1 MCIIGR
7 EVNDVKNEPG
17 FLVWL
22 LFLNYSVL
30 NVWHL
35 SFFYIFAMTMENTKG
50 KYWTKIAI
58 MAVIPAV
65 LVGII
70 YLFTLRPTVDLL
82 ENKSELFVQVDSMS
96 GGNSTCKINKNAD
109 GVDMTFTLGSSIA
122 YPYVALEVHRADF
135 SPFPVDD
142 YLIEAVVESDED
154 LRLSFRL
161 QEELDYG
168 VKGKAYPT
176 AVYSFL
182 SKKGRFEVSSHI
194 DEAKIPEWWYAQY
207 PQWSSI
213 EKLRYEN
220 VNIIRLYADN
230 SNVKDVEHKIT
241 VKSLRLVPNS
251 NNGFLD
257 NAIKMMF
264 AFWIILAIVALY
276 LRRNNVQKENS
287 ENETQEQPQQ
297 QQVVYVPYEKLETE
311 KETTNLKEE
320 ILTFIGKN
328 YPNPE
333 LKLADIAKALSMT
346 EDKTSEEIRIATGK
360 SFKAYLN
367 TIRIEESK
375 RLLKET
381 TMQISEI
388 AFSVGYNNVQ
398 HFNRVFK
405 ESVGVAPGAF
415 RDGATGGEE
424 RPEGKA

>member
-1 MCIIGR
+1 MLKMYFF
-7 EVNDVKNEPG
+7 V
-17 FLVWL
+17 
-22 LFLNYSVL
+22 
-30 NVWHL
+30 
-35 SFFYIFAMTMENTKG
+35 FFYIFALTMENTKG

-58 MAVIPAV
+58 MAAIPAL

-70 YLFTLRPTVDLL
+70 YVCTLKPTIDLL
-82 ENKSELFVQVDSMS
+82 ENDSYLFTQIDSIN
-96 GGNSTCKINKNAD
+96 GGNSKCKINKTAD
-109 GVDMTFTLGSSIA
+109 GVDMKFTLGSSIT
-122 YPYVALEVHRADF
+122 YPYAALEIHKEDF
-135 SPFPVDD
+135 SPFPVAD
-142 YLIEAVVESDED
+142 YMIEAEIESDED

-161 QEELDYG
+161 QEELDFG
-168 VKGKAYPT
+168 SKGKAYPT
-176 AVYSFL
+176 AIYSFL
-182 SKKGRFEVSSHI
+182 SKNGTFEICVPI
-194 DEAKIPEWWYAQY
+194 EEAKIPEWWYAQN
-207 PQWSSI
+207 PQWSDI
-213 EKLRYEN
+213 EKLRCEN

-230 SNVKDVEHKIT
+230 SNEKDREHRIT

-251 NNGFLD
+251 DNGFLS
-257 NAIKMMF
+257 NAIKVML
-264 AFWIILAIVALY
+264 AFWIILAVVSLY
-276 LRRNNVQKENS
+276 LRRNTTKKE
-287 ENETQEQPQQ
+287 ETQNEPKE

-311 KETTNLKEE
+311 KETSNLKEE

-424 RPEGKA
+424 SPEGKA

>member
-7 EVNDVKNEPG
+7 EVNDVKNEPDS
-17 FLVWL
+17 FVWL

-70 YLFTLRPTVDLL
+70 YLSTLRPTIDLL

-96 GGNSTCKINKNAD
+96 GGNSKCKINKSDD
-109 GVDMTFTLGSSIA
+109 GVDMTFTLGSSIT
-122 YPYVALEVHRADF
+122 YPYVALEVHHPDF

-142 YLIEAVVESDED
+142 YLIETVVESDED

-161 QEELDYG
+161 QEELDFG
-168 VKGKAYPT
+168 VKGKAYPI

-230 SNVKDVEHKIT
+230 SNEKDVEHKIK
-241 VKSLRLVPNS
+241 VKSLRLVPNTD
-251 NNGFLD
+251 NACLN

-264 AFWIILAIVALY
+264 AFWLILAIVALY
-276 LRRNNVQKENS
+276 LRRNNEKKEES
-287 ENETQEQPQQ
+287 ENEAQEPQQ

-415 RDGATGGEE
+415 RDGASGEDVKVE
-424 RPEGKA
+424 S